1 MKFAFKIPSKRIE
14 KISRGTN
21 AKFANLSKFSHNI
34 YHTPQLLEFVE
45 IPKLEFEKKGS
56 GGFGGRE

>member
-21 AKFANLSKFSHNI
+21 AKFANLSKFPHNI

-45 IPKLEFEKKGS
+45 IPKLEFEKGS

>member
-21 AKFANLSKFSHNI
+21 AKFANLSKISHNI